1 MATAIYGQPN
11 ARSLNIQPLWNEV
24 QPDFTLNN
32 SFTLPRGWFLNI
44 KGRLAFG
51 AKQSYA
57 IKKTE
62 GTVDAQLTKSF
73 LKDRALRVS
82 LVANDIF
89 RTGTYHFRVYGDR
102 TYNEFENYAD
112 KQRFGIRLNYQF
124 NATKN
129 KYKGKGAGESEKGRL

>member
-1 MATAIYGQPN
+1 M
-11 ARSLNIQPLWNEV
+11 
-24 QPDFTLNN
+24 
-32 SFTLPRGWFLNI
+32 PRGWFLNI

-73 LKDRALRVS
+73 LKDRALRGS

-129 KYKGKGAGESEKGRL
+129 KYKGKGAGESAAGGGS

>member
-1 MATAIYGQPN
+1 M
-11 ARSLNIQPLWNEV
+11 V
-24 QPDFTLNN
+24 Q
-32 SFTLPRGWFLNI
+32 S
-44 KGRLAFG
+44 K
-51 AKQSYA
+51 SYA

-89 RTGTYHFRVYGDR
+89 RTDTYHFRVYGDR